1 MGSYRLISEDVL
13 NKSFDYVRTT
23 DETDDNTVKIINAF
37 LEVYSINITLGEK
50 NKILA
55 LIWHSEHLEADLQ
68 KLI

>member
-55 LIWHSEHLEADLQ
+55 LI
-68 KLI
+68 